1 MCAEYTDIF
10 GKGRKFFQKIEK
22 RMKCGERRRQED
34 SKERRMKKC
43 EGKKKRNDEQ
53 QEDEARR
60 HFLERSF
67 EGWKKEAD
75 EDWKKS

>member
-34 SKERRMKKC
+34 SKERRSREK
-43 EGKKKRNDEQ
+43 DE
-53 QEDEARR
+53 EM
-60 HFLERSF
+60 
-67 EGWKKEAD
+67 
-75 EDWKKS
+75 